1 MTRVSAYRRKSIFQ
15 TRIFDICCFLIVVLI
30 ISIILLYFTNKDF
43 AAELRQVRQPKPNHF
58 YIGID
63 ISQTIKPDALA
74 AFKKALILRLRDFIG
89 DEQVFYQ
96 IFVFGLP
103 GCGREAI
110 ADVVSTNS
118 PKDTRSFRWRV
129 EQKIKDISIAVNP
142 YEEDETP
149 LTTPL
154 HYFLEK
160 ILTERA
166 GGRVIIVSDLV
177 NDDGGCG
184 KHYRFPVRTILKFG
198 SDKRSQIIFLY
209 PEPYVSHDNP
219 AHYERLIREQDNF
232 LMQMQKLSSE
242 GKVRAFYH
250 HIPSNPQKRMR
261 FFRYQ
266 LKKFIPST
274 IFEVIWERVSHM
286 IDTIIGAVRG

>member
-1 MTRVSAYRRKSIFQ
+1 MTRVSSYRRKSIFQ
-15 TRIFDICCFLIVVLI
+15 TRIFDICCFLLVVLI
-30 ISIILLYFTNKDF
+30 ISIILLYFTRKDF
-43 AAELRQVRQPKPNHF
+43 ATELQQVRQPKPNHF

-63 ISQTIKPDALA
+63 VSQTIKPETLA

-89 DEQVFYQ
+89 DKEVFYH
-96 IFVFGLP
+96 ISVFGLP

-110 ADVVSTNS
+110 ADVVSTHS
-118 PKDTRSFRWRV
+118 PKDTQSFKWRV
-129 EQKIKDISIAVNP
+129 EQRIKDISIAINP
-142 YEEDETP
+142 NEEDKTP

-160 ILTERA
+160 ILTERT
-166 GGRVIIVSDLV
+166 GGRVIIISDLV

-184 KHYRFPVRTILKFG
+184 RQYRFPLRTILKFG
-198 SDKRSQIIFLY
+198 SDIRSQIIFLY
-209 PEPYVSHDNP
+209 PDPYLSHGNP
-219 AHYERLIREQDNF
+219 AHYERLRREQENF
-232 LMQMQKLSSE
+232 LMQMQRLSSD
-242 GKVRAFYH
+242 GKVRAFYY

-266 LKKFIPST
+266 LKKCIPST
-274 IFEVIWERVSHM
+274 IFEVIWERVSNM

>member
-1 MTRVSAYRRKSIFQ
+1 MTRVSAYRRKSIFR
-15 TRIFDICCFLIVVLI
+15 TRIFDIFCFLIVVLM
-30 ISIILLYFTNKDF
+30 ISIILLYFTHKDF
-43 AAELRQVRQPKPNHF
+43 ATELRQVRQPTPNHF

-63 ISQTIKPDALA
+63 VSQTIKPDTLA

-89 DEQVFYQ
+89 EKEVFYH
-96 IFVFGLP
+96 ISVFGLP

-118 PKDTRSFRWRV
+118 PQDNRSFRRRV
-129 EQKIKDISIAVNP
+129 EQRIKDISIATNP
-142 YEEDETP
+142 NEEDETP

-160 ILTERA
+160 ILAERA

-177 NDDGGCG
+177 NDDVGCR
-184 KHYRFPVRTILKFG
+184 KKYRFPLGTILKFG
-198 SDKRSQIIFLY
+198 ADKNSQIFFFY
-209 PEPYVSHDNP
+209 PDPYVSHGNP
-219 AHYERLIREQDNF
+219 AHHERLRREQENF

-242 GKVRAFYH
+242 GKVRAFYY
-250 HIPSNPQKRMR
+250 HIPSNPLKRMR

-266 LKKFIPST
+266 LKKCIPST
-274 IFEVIWERVSHM
+274 IFEVIWERVSNM